1 MLVSSVAAMETV
13 EDGPKIPES
22 CKKSWRREKTI
33 ESVSCRIACFYK
45 SCLVYPVQK
54 VPLEQDN
61 QPWSDFVSCVDKTL
75 VQCRQVK
82 LKKFEVDA
90 TYDTGF
96 ESQVNNWIRYATR
109 CNVEEL
115 YLTLWDMDSEE
126 ECLGI
131 GEHRI
136 KKMKKRCLKDLI
148 LNLSHVKDLKIGIF
162 CCMVLKRL
170 EAKRFR
176 FFIKYEV
183 S

>member
-54 VPLEQDN
+54 VPLEQVHFRSDGQIFGVSFSSLVFIHIEDN

-126 ECLGI
+126 ECLV
-131 GEHRI
+131 
-136 KKMKKRCLKDLI
+136 DQ
-148 LNLSHVKDLKIGIF
+148 
-162 CCMVLKRL
+162 
-170 EAKRFR
+170 
-176 FFIKYEV
+176 FFIHKFMFY
-183 S
+183 